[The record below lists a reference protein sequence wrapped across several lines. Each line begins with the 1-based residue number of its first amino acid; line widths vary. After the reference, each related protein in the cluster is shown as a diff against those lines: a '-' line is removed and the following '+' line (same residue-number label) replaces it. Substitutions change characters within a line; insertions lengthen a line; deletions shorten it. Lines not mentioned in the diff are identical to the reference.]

1 MTTDTEW
8 YITKLNSNNP
18 APQNINDLNASW
30 DLADPSPW
38 ISASE
43 FNTYWDNRS
52 DSVDEFT
59 GDYVYNNASS
69 VYAKP
74 YYKGDAVQILK
85 KKFWWYEGYHTMI
98 ITAYDASNTDFLL
111 SGHTNPIKDKSLNDI
126 ASRYT
131 DSKYKFKFFSV
142 K

>member
-1 MTTDTEW
+1 
-8 YITKLNSNNP
+8 
-18 APQNINDLNASW
+18 
-30 DLADPSPW
+30 
-38 ISASE
+38 
-43 FNTYWDNRS
+43 
-52 DSVDEFT
+52 
-59 GDYVYNNASS
+59 
-69 VYAKP
+69 
-74 YYKGDAVQILK
+74 
-85 KKFWWYEGYHTMI
+85 MI